1 MKIKIIGWFA
11 IFFLVIVSCENISND
26 APKNIKEIQDIDVL
40 KKYAHFQKIAVIT
53 ENGCVTCNESMAKQL
68 DKLIGDSTIAIVV
81 EASGVKIDVSHLIEK
96 KEYDNVFIDISS
108 ELSKYFN
115 QVDNSF
121 IIDMTK
127 DKLEIVPID
136 TKNIS
141 DLNSLI
147 LQ

>member
-1 MKIKIIGWFA
+1 
-11 IFFLVIVSCENISND
+11 
-26 APKNIKEIQDIDVL
+26 
-40 KKYAHFQKIAVIT
+40 
-53 ENGCVTCNESMAKQL
+53 MAKQL